1 MTDLSNLSF
10 FGLKSEPLPK
20 TIGLARFRKLIRIWM
35 NFPRFVKKG

>member
-20 TIGLARFRKLIRIWM
+20 TIGLARFRKLIHFKGICRI
-35 NFPRFVKKG
+35 